1 MKASPDVFRLIKSMS
16 MSEKRHFKLFSSGH
30 VGGESKNYLRLF
42 DAICRQEEYDEEK
55 IRQEFDGTSL
65 GKHLAAEKNY
75 LYAHL
80 LESLNAFNREKTFLA
95 RHSNYLISIELLFNR
110 GLFGQC
116 HKIIRKAKTEAYSM
130 EKFST
135 LLFLLRWETLLS
147 INKEDDKGLN
157 RGLREEIRILEI
169 MRTQT
174 LLMQIAFNVQI
185 QIDKGKVPESFLQ
198 ETLTNLK
205 GNFPSRPE
213 MRSFWVKYYY
223 QSALGLVYTVQNKH
237 LKRYE
242 CYKEIKSIMD
252 NASQFIKD
260 IPSVYHT
267 NSNNLVNVMCFLG
280 KYNEAKSIV
289 KRQKGFLDE
298 YRIKRPALSKIIF
311 LNTSESE
318 LFLLYKTKQY
328 ATGVALVKE
337 LEPQLR
343 KIELSFNPILF
354 DLMYMMAVC
363 ELMVNN
369 FKAALKWLNRMLNA
383 EREIKFRKE
392 LQINARLL
400 YLLVLFESHDILFEN
415 RLNSTKRFIA
425 QDPQF
430 HNSLFTLE
438 AIRMLADPKQE
449 KKKGGE
455 FQKYITRIRK
465 ESRRANEEALNKQF
479 DFAEWLEE
487 KVVSGQ

>member
-1 MKASPDVFRLIKSMS
+1 MKATPDLFRLIKSMS
-16 MSEKRHFKLFSSGH
+16 MSEKRHFKLYSSGH

-42 DAICRQEEYDEEK
+42 DAICRQEEYDEES
-55 IRQEFDGTSL
+55 IRREFEGSSL

-75 LYAHL
+75 LYGHL

-110 GLFGQC
+110 GLFSQSQKLI
-116 HKIIRKAKTEAYSM
+116 HKAKTEAYSM

-135 LLFLLRWETLLS
+135 LLYLLRSETLIF

-157 RGLREEIRILEI
+157 RSLGEEIRILGI
-169 MRTQT
+169 MKAQT
-174 LLMQIAFNVQI
+174 TLMQIAFNVQI
-185 QIDKGKVPESFLQ
+185 QIDKGKVPEPFLQ
-198 ETLTNLK
+198 ETLKSLK
-205 GNFPSRPE
+205 ENFPSRPD
-213 MRSFWVKYYY
+213 MQSFWVKYYY

-237 LKRYE
+237 LKRYA
-242 CYKEIKSIMD
+242 CYKEINALMD
-252 NASQFIKD
+252 RSPQFIRD
-260 IPSVYHT
+260 IPSVYHI

-280 KYNEAKSIV
+280 KYDEAKNIV
-289 KRQKGFLDE
+289 SHQKRFLDE
-298 YRIKRPALSKIIF
+298 HKIKRPALSKIVF

-328 ATGVALVKE
+328 TAGAALVNA

-343 KIELSFNPILF
+343 KIDLNFNPVLF
-354 DLMYMMAVC
+354 DLMFMMAVC
-363 ELMVNN
+363 ELMVGN
-369 FKAALKWLNRMLNA
+369 FKAALKWLNRVLNA
-383 EREIKFRKE
+383 EREIKFRKQ

-438 AIRMLADPKQE
+438 AIRLLADPKQE

-465 ESRRANEEALNKQF
+465 ESRRANEDALNKQF
-479 DFAEWLEE
+479 DFAEWLEG
-487 KVVSGQ
+487 KAGRQ